1 MLLNTK
7 GSNFDAPEMLKDLEN
22 KTYFFHLPFILGW
35 VGQNHKECLPVE
47 SFDKKK
53 KKNSSNLF
61 AILDAITFLKIYLN
75 YTKGEIGRYMNTKNK
90 S

>member
-7 GSNFDAPEMLKDLEN
+7 GSSSDAPEMLKDLEN
-22 KTYFFHLPFILGW
+22 KTYFFHLPLILGW

-53 KKNSSNLF
+53 NL
-61 AILDAITFLKIYLN
+61 K
-75 YTKGEIGRYMNTKNK
+75 
-90 S
+90 